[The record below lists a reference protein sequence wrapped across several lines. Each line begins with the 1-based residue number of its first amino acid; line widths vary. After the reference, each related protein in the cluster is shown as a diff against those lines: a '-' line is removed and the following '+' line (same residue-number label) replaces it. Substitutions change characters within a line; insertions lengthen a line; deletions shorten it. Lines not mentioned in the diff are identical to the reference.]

1 MAFQNNM
8 ASLIVIV
15 TDYGLSIR
23 FFQEYSSQIRLCGIW
38 VFEIFLVNSTTGQLI
53 SKGHF
58 GNLKSNK
65 KTTKF
70 LKNFCPSLNKK
81 SNKEIKAT
89 YHAK

>member
-38 VFEIFLVNSTTGQLI
+38 VFEIFLVNSTTGSHQ
-53 SKGHF
+53 
-58 GNLKSNK
+58 NRR
-65 KTTKF
+65 
-70 LKNFCPSLNKK
+70 
-81 SNKEIKAT
+81 EIEIVGR
-89 YHAK
+89 